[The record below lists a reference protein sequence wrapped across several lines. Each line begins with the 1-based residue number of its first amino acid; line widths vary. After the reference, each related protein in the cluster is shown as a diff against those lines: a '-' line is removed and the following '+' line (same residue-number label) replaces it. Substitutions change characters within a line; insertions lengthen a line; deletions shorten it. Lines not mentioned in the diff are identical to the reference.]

1 MKNIFKTIIFALGII
16 ALGSCE
22 HDPDPIVSANG
33 FILRAANAP
42 TANLVLVPENGA
54 DVVANLNWDKANNGT
69 GSDVSSY
76 TVEVAPSGSNFA
88 NAITANL
95 GNPVVT
101 GQSYALTVK
110 ELNKILNELPTFVC
124 GQPMKVDVRV
134 RSVLGKGFYNEFVQ
148 YSNNSIALDVT
159 PFSLQLPKMIFASTT
174 PAADA
179 APNLAAA
186 GVLNKDYEGYMYLE
200 PGSYKFYKADG
211 CGTFT
216 SPVVYGDN
224 GSGSF
229 DGLEENGAAYDVAT
243 AGFYLVK
250 ASLSAASTYSVRPV
264 IWNIYGSAKQNLPG
278 ANSALVYN
286 QTTKLWTATYNL
298 AEGYGIKFRSNA
310 AGSTLGIYNAN
321 SVDAITFAGN
331 DLSYLTLPLPATEPP
346 FVSEIKLPGTA
357 TVIRNFKRF
366 IISLDLNSPRD
377 YKYTIA
383 AE

>member
-1 MKNIFKTIIFALGII
+1 MKNILKTITFAFCLL

-22 HDPDPIVSANG
+22 EDPDPIVSPNG
-33 FILRAANAP
+33 FTLRTVDGP
-42 TANLVLVPENGA
+42 TSNVVLTPQQN
-54 DVVANLNWDKANNGT
+54 DNNVAVLSWDKSDFGVGT
-69 GSDVSSY
+69 TVSQY
-76 TVEVAPSGSNFA
+76 TVEIAPSGSNFA

-101 GQSYALTVK
+101 GQTYALTVK

-124 GQPMKVDVRV
+124 GQSMKVDVRV
-134 RSVLGKGFYNEFVQ
+134 RSVLGKGFYNEVVQ
-148 YSNNSIALDVT
+148 YSSNSVALDIT
-159 PFSLQLPKMIFASTT
+159 PFSLELPKMIFASTA

-186 GVLNKDYEGYMYLE
+186 GVLNKDYEGYMYLQ

-250 ASLSAASTYSVRPV
+250 ASLSETSTYSVRPV

-286 QTTKLWTATYNL
+286 PTTKLWTGTYNL

-310 AGSTLGIYNAN
+310 AGSTLGIYDAN

-357 TVIRNFKRF
+357 TVIRTFKRF
-366 IISLDLNSPRD
+366 VISLDLNNPRD